1 MFEHCCLIVLKW
13 TILFSSMLEAKC
25 SLSWC
30 TCVLCYNCVCT
41 VQHFELLYKF
51 PLLLLFTTFTFL
63 FRISNTGFL
72 PALSSLRKQFYYSC
86 GRESPIWVVHS
97 GAKQCEERPRT
108 TALAG
113 HRPYHPDFQGERPIQ
128 SIVSAAARTTKASDH
143 VNNLAVPK
151 KRLEGPFREAQWPV
165 SVIVLSAFLP
175 LLSSCHLLF
184 SIPFLFS
191 YVSFCSHSGRHLSC
205 PPRYCGLWVSVC
217 DLSPAFQSC
226 KGTA

>member
-1 MFEHCCLIVLKW
+1 MQRFD
-13 TILFSSMLEAKC
+13 
-25 SLSWC
+25 
-30 TCVLCYNCVCT
+30 
-41 VQHFELLYKF
+41 FELLYKF
-51 PLLLLFTTFTFL
+51 PLLLLFTAFTSL
-63 FRISNTGFL
+63 FRIYNTRFL

-86 GRESPIWVVHS
+86 GRESPIWAVHS

-165 SVIVLSAFLP
+165 SVIVLSALLP

-191 YVSFCSHSGRHLSC
+191 YVSFSSHSGRQLSF
-205 PPRYCGLWVSVC
+205 PPRY
-217 DLSPAFQSC
+217 
-226 KGTA
+226 

>member
-1 MFEHCCLIVLKW
+1 M
-13 TILFSSMLEAKC
+13 
-25 SLSWC
+25 
-30 TCVLCYNCVCT
+30 
-41 VQHFELLYKF
+41 QRFELLYKF

-63 FRISNTGFL
+63 FKISNTGFL

-165 SVIVLSAFLP
+165 SVTVLSAFLP
-175 LLSSCHLLF
+175 LLLSCHLLF
-184 SIPFLFS
+184 FLCSRHVTCFS
-191 YVSFCSHSGRHLSC
+191 SSLFFSLM
-205 PPRYCGLWVSVC
+205 
-217 DLSPAFQSC
+217 SPSLLIL
-226 KGTA
+226 GDI